1 MTRSSTD
8 GVHAHSVT
16 FGCPMKTKRNR
27 KRSDNSVLYSIGN
40 ETYSDGGFPLRSVLM
55 AERNVTVTARMVT
68 FCFGI
73 EAQRNGVFRRLRPF
87 GAGIPRACIRPAV
100 KGAVR
105 CGSVVRIR
113 RTRSGERAPLR
124 VRYKCEVVTALP
136 RKFLSRS
143 APTRCGCAGTTG
155 TVPAPA
161 RGPARCWS

>member
-27 KRSDNSVLYSIGN
+27 KRFDNSVLYSIGN
-40 ETYSDGGFPLRSVLM
+40 ETYSDDGFPLRSVLM
-55 AERNVTVTARMVT
+55 AERNVTVEAWPVT
-68 FCFGI
+68 FCFGA
-73 EAQRNGVFRRLRPF
+73 EAQRNGVFRHLRPF

-100 KGAVR
+100 KDAARYGF
-105 CGSVVRIR
+105 VVRIR

-124 VRYKCEVVTALP
+124 VRYKCEGSGSSI
-136 RKFLSRS
+136 RRRS

-155 TVPAPA
+155 TAPAPA
-161 RGPARCWS
+161 RGPARCWN